1 MTTLISTCATKS
13 EFIQRVRVGLNIT
26 MFDPAE
32 NSARGRVVS
41 LRDIQDNAGYSF
53 TVTSKSRRWFA
64 EVTVKPERKLVVK

>member
-1 MTTLISTCATKS
+1 MTTLISTCATKA
-13 EFIQRVRVGLNIT
+13 EFVQRVRAGLNVT

-41 LRDIQDNAGYSF
+41 LRDVQDKSGHHF
-53 TVTSKSRRWFA
+53 TVTNKQRRWFA